1 MGNVI
6 LKQPSTRPV
15 GELYFFADCEE
26 SLELGDPVYLYSLD
40 YVEKPINHKNIKPV
54 IGIAVQ
60 KLNPTRVKVQTYGIC
75 DISII
80 GLTVSPFV
88 FLSNTGDLSTILPLD
103 GFRHVLGNC
112 FYAEKFFINIS
123 SDRIRRNPF

>member
-26 SLELGDPVYLYSLD
+26 TLELGDPVYLSSVE
-40 YVEKPINHKNIKPV
+40 YVEKPTDHKESKPV

-60 KLNPTRVKVQTYGIC
+60 KQTTTRVKVQTYGIC
-75 DISII
+75 EINIT
-80 GLTVSPFV
+80 GLAVSPTV
-88 FLSNTGDLSTILPLD
+88 FISPTGDLTSTLPTD
-103 GFRHVLGNC
+103 GYIQHIGQC
-112 FYAEKFFINIS
+112 FYDEKLFINIS
-123 SDRIRRNPF
+123 MTRVKRNPY